1 MKRILSRRSITNEMR
16 ADQGKVLHG
25 FTDKERRGVYR
36 AIRER
41 RDIRSQFLPEPIS
54 DELLAGLLDAAHH
67 APSVGFMQ
75 PWNFIV
81 IRDVEI
87 RQRVQKIFECAND
100 RAAAVYQS
108 EQRIVY
114 SELKLAGILEAP
126 INLCVTCDTETPRG
140 KGLGRQTMPE
150 TALYSAVC
158 AVQNL
163 WLAARSEGIGVGWV
177 SIFDPE
183 ELRTVLEI
191 PANVVPVAYLC
202 LGYVG
207 EFGDQPELE
216 TGGWERRVPLAETI
230 YFEKYGAVN
239 KQKAFELVGTLTNAK
254 TLSDVT
260 ETETEI
266 FRGDKH

>member
-1 MKRILSRRSITNEMR
+1 MR
-16 ADQGKVLHG
+16 AEQEKVLHR
-25 FTDKERRGVYR
+25 FTDEERRGVYR

-41 RDIRSQFLPEPIS
+41 RDIRSRFLPEQIS

-87 RQRVQKIFECAND
+87 KRRVQKIFECANE
-100 RAAAVYQS
+100 RAAAVYQG
-108 EQRIVY
+108 EQRIIY
-114 SELKLAGILEAP
+114 DKLKLAGILEAP
-126 INLCVTCDTETPRG
+126 LNLCITCETKTPRG

-183 ELRTVLEI
+183 ELCTVLEI
-191 PANVVPVAYLC
+191 PANIVPVAYLC
-202 LGYVG
+202 LGYVS

-216 TGGWERRVPLAETI
+216 ASGWERRVPLADTI
-230 YFEKYGAVN
+230 YFEKYGAGN
-239 KQKAFELVGTLTNAK
+239 KQKAFELVGALTNEGI
-254 TLSDVT
+254 L
-260 ETETEI
+260 TEI
-266 FRGDKH
+266 

>member
-1 MKRILSRRSITNEMR
+1 MKT
-16 ADQGKVLHG
+16 DQEKVLHR
-25 FTDKERRGVYR
+25 FTDEERRGVYR

-41 RDIRSQFLPEPIS
+41 RDVRSQFLPKPIP

-87 RQRVQKIFECAND
+87 RRRVQKIFECANE
-100 RAAAVYQS
+100 RAAAVYQG
-108 EQRIVY
+108 EQRKIY
-114 SELKLAGILEAP
+114 DELKLAGILEAP
-126 INLCVTCDTETPRG
+126 LNLCVTCETETPRG

-150 TALYSAVC
+150 TALHSVVC
-158 AVQNL
+158 SVQNL

-191 PANVVPVAYLC
+191 PANIVPVAYLC

-207 EFGDQPELE
+207 EFSDQPELE
-216 TGGWERRVPLAETI
+216 IGGWERRVPLAETI
-230 YFEKYGAVN
+230 YFEKYGVVN
-239 KQKAFELVGTLTNAK
+239 KQKAFELVGALKNDGTL
-254 TLSDVT
+254 D
-260 ETETEI
+260 EI
-266 FRGDKH
+266 